1 MKSRNLLGLCSLL
14 ALFSACGNGAPKQD
28 ATGTFETTEV
38 LAVEKTEDN
47 SEILLKVY
55 EKNDHTSAIKHM
67 MECRIDLKQ
76 KDVDAKSKDTYI
88 YNPEESVITDEYREL
103 IKQLYGME
111 VELDG

>member
-1 MKSRNLLGLCSLL
+1 
-14 ALFSACGNGAPKQD
+14 
-28 ATGTFETTEV
+28 
-38 LAVEKTEDN
+38 
-47 SEILLKVY
+47 
-55 EKNDHTSAIKHM
+55 M